1 MKYTPSRRHLIVAA
15 ILTVTGAGLPAAPA
29 AAQRPA
35 GAPPPGQAVAPA
47 QAPVRLTLDEAMAL
61 AVSAS
66 HRIGEGQ
73 ARQEAATAAI
83 EARGAATMPTVSV
96 MAGYTRTNH
105 IVPFGLPPEK
115 PTAIIY
121 PDIPDNWRTRLD
133 MQWPVYTFGRFES
146 MEKAARSEAA
156 AAGKDVGTFTA
167 DVRLDAAR
175 AFWALVTATESVRV
189 VEEALAL
196 IESHLRDVKNMRE
209 AGLLAPNDV
218 LSVEARRSRH
228 QVQLIEAHNMRD
240 VAEADLKRVT
250 GIAAGTA
257 ITIDATLEA
266 PAAPLRPYE
275 DLLAE
280 ARKERT
286 ERQALQARADAIGER
301 RNAAAAGLKPILAV
315 GAGFDY
321 AKPNI
326 RIFPRTDEWHTSWD
340 VGVNFTWP
348 LWDGGRVKADVAEA
362 AANQRAVVQRLAEF
376 DAVLDFEVQQRRLDV
391 ASARESIRASTDE
404 VAAAAEARRVVA
416 ERFKAGLVTT
426 TEVLDAQQALLVA
439 QFDRTR
445 ALATAR
451 LAEARLD
458 RALGR

>member
-1 MKYTPSRRHLIVAA
+1 MTHTPSRRRPIAAA
-15 ILTVTGAGLPAAPA
+15 ILAATGAGFLTASA
-29 AAQRPA
+29 AAQPPA
-35 GAPPPGQAVAPA
+35 GAPPPGQAGTTGPPA
-47 QAPVRLTLDEAMAL
+47 VRLTLDEAMAR
-61 AVSAS
+61 AVAAS

-73 ARQEAATAAI
+73 ARQEAAEAAI
-83 EARGAATMPTVSV
+83 DARAAATMPTVSV

-133 MQWPVYTFGRFES
+133 MQWPVYTFGRIES
-146 MEKAARSEAA
+146 MERAARSEAA
-156 AAGKDVGTFTA
+156 ASAKDVATFTA

-175 AFWALVTATESVRV
+175 AFWALVTAIESVRV

-196 IESHLRDVKNMRE
+196 IEAHLRDVRHMRE
-209 AGLLAPNDV
+209 VGLLAPNDV
-218 LSVEARRSRH
+218 LSVEARRSRE
-228 QVQLIEAHNMRD
+228 QVRLIEARNMRD
-240 VAEADLKRVT
+240 VAEADLRRVT
-250 GIAAGTA
+250 GLEPGVAIA
-257 ITIDATLEA
+257 IDAALEGA
-266 PAAPLRPYE
+266 PASLGPFGE
-275 DLLAE
+275 LLAE
-280 ARKERT
+280 ARAHRT
-286 ERQALQARADAIGER
+286 ERQALQARIDAVGER
-301 RNAAAAGLKPILAV
+301 RNAAAAGLKPILGV

-321 AKPNI
+321 AKPNP

-340 VGVNFTWP
+340 VGVNVAWP

-362 AANQRAVVQRLAEF
+362 SASQRAVVERLAEF
-376 DAVLDFEVQQRRLDV
+376 DSVLDFDVQQRRLDV
-391 ASARESIRASTDE
+391 EAARESIRAAADE
-404 VAAAAEARRVVA
+404 VAAASEARRVVA

-445 ALATAR
+445 ALASAR

>member
-1 MKYTPSRRHLIVAA
+1 MRRRVIVSIALASTMAGGLAA
-15 ILTVTGAGLPAAPA
+15 GA
-29 AAQRPA
+29 AAQSVE
-35 GAPPPGQAVAPA
+35 APFGSLPLA
-47 QAPVRLTLDEAMAL
+47 QGEKASTSTLRLTLDEAIARAL
-61 AVSAS
+61 RTS

-73 ARQEAATAAI
+73 ARQDAATAAVDSR
-83 EARGAATMPTVSV
+83 AAATLPMVSV

-105 IVPFGLPPEK
+105 IVPFGLPPEN

-121 PDIPDNWRTRLD
+121 PDIPDNYRTRLD
-133 MQWPVYTFGRFES
+133 MQWPVYTFGRFEA
-146 MEKAARSEAA
+146 MERAARAEAA

-175 AFWALVTATESVRV
+175 AFWALVTANESVRV

-209 AGLLAPNDV
+209 VGLLAPNDV
-218 LSVEARRSRH
+218 LTVEARRSRH
-228 QVQLIEAHNMRD
+228 QVQLIEARNMRD
-240 VAEADLKRVT
+240 VAEADLRRVT
-250 GIAAGTA
+250 GIAADVSIA
-257 ITIDATLEA
+257 IDAALEG
-266 PAAPLRPYE
+266 PAAPLKPY
-275 DLLAE
+275 DALLAE
-280 ARKERT
+280 ARDGRT
-286 ERQALQARADAIGER
+286 ERQALQARVDAIGER
-301 RNAAAAGLKPILAV
+301 RNAAAAGLKPFLSV

-321 AKPNI
+321 ARPNP
-326 RIFPRTDEWHTSWD
+326 RIFPRTSEWNTSWD
-340 VGVNFTWP
+340 VGVNLVWP
-348 LWDGGRVKADVAEA
+348 IWDSGRVKADVAEA

-391 ASARESIRASTDE
+391 ASARESIRASADE

-416 ERFKAGLVTT
+416 ERFKAGLVTN
-426 TEVLDAQQALLVA
+426 TEVLDAQQALLIA

>member
-1 MKYTPSRRHLIVAA
+1 
-15 ILTVTGAGLPAAPA
+15 
-29 AAQRPA
+29 
-35 GAPPPGQAVAPA
+35 
-47 QAPVRLTLDEAMAL
+47 
-61 AVSAS
+61 
-66 HRIGEGQ
+66 
-73 ARQEAATAAI
+73 
-83 EARGAATMPTVSV
+83 

-156 AAGKDVGTFTA
+156 AAAKDVATFTA

-175 AFWALVTATESVRV
+175 AFWALVTAIESVRV

-218 LSVEARRSRH
+218 LSVEARRSR
-228 QVQLIEAHNMRD
+228 QRVQLIEARNMRD
-240 VAEADLKRVT
+240 VAEADLRRVT
-250 GIAAGTA
+250 GIDPGAA
-257 ITIDATLEA
+257 IVVDAVLEGPA
-266 PAAPLRPYE
+266 PSPKRYE

-280 ARKERT
+280 ARAGRT
-286 ERQALQARADAIGER
+286 ERQALQARAAAVGER

-321 AKPNI
+321 ARPNP
-326 RIFPRTDEWHTSWD
+326 RIFPRTGEWHTSWD
-340 VGVNFTWP
+340 VGVNVAWP
-348 LWDGGRVKADVAEA
+348 LWDSGRVKADVAEA
-362 AANQRAVVQRLAEF
+362 AASQRAVEQRLAEF
-376 DAVLDFEVQQRRLDV
+376 DTALDFEVRQRMLD
-391 ASARESIRASTDE
+391 ASAALESIRAANDE
-404 VAAAAEARRVVA
+404 VTSASEARRVVA
-416 ERFKAGLVTT
+416 ERFKAGLIAN
-426 TEVLDAQQALLVA
+426 TEVLDAQQALLLA